1 MWRETKREYE
11 QTANTVVT
19 SYSTRFVVN
28 KDQDTGLPAFEK
40 GNLVLY
46 DDFIVEPSNS
56 PTDIPCGTV

>member
-1 MWRETKREYE
+1 M
-11 QTANTVVT
+11 T

-28 KDQDTGLPAFEK
+28 KDQATGQPAFEK

-46 DDFIVEPSNS
+46 DDFVIQPSVS